1 MVFCLSIIAPAII
14 VAPAQADTLDDII
27 SETNAVYQFLDDTNK
42 ADIRAARSNLQTKD
56 IDWDSILSPLL
67 TDQVIEK
74 FDGSEETAREKA
86 KIAVEKFITATT
98 EILYSQDADE
108 LKNTLIDYKNN
119 NPEFKEFFQTLFG
132 IGITLDDLYNFLS
145 DTRAKLPD
153 VISIADAPI
162 LANGNNQELI
172 NKIPKYMVDAMEL
185 AKELP
190 ANTQFNGK
198 LAALGWSSKELVD
211 QMQALAAVIDP
222 DSKAQLAFALA
233 AVRSET
239 KMISPATVTVGQTP
253 TFTIKIMGIDV
264 TNFVAFYSTDSSK
277 LEVSKNPQT
286 GNFVFN
292 AIAPGTVKVIVYRD
306 YTGANPAL
314 DWLLEFNVNIVPE
327 ESDNALLSE
336 LIVTGQQLRPVF
348 SPNIADYTVILTAD
362 PGVNFPVVSAK
373 AYDGNANVVITQA
386 QNTNPTAKI
395 VVTASDGITKKTYTV
410 TFSIEKPIPAGGGT
424 ITVGDI
430 PVTIKPEVKSVG
442 TQKEATLP
450 ALEVTGGAANVV
462 IPANIT
468 VIGPA
473 EWDGAITM
481 PTAKEAPSAAV
492 DGSNIVVI
500 EVGAGKDANGKD
512 IVLTF
517 NKAVKI
523 VLEGQKGKAAAYTR
537 NGKLIPITRTIS
549 QNNQDTADREIP
561 DGEEAYIDSEN
572 DKIIWTK
579 HFTEFLSYTPT
590 PTPDPGGGGGGAAS
604 FKGTTVKAATG
615 GQINEAGA
623 VIDIPA
629 NAFTSDFKVK
639 VEKVSNIANLPIPEK
654 SKFISDVIE
663 ITKDKSGNFS
673 KPVTITLTFDKDE
686 VDTNKYDLALYWLDT
701 KTNKWSILDSV
712 KLDMDAGKV
721 SGDINHFTKFAVI
734 ATEKAAI
741 PPEVVLTDIAGHW
754 AEANIKA
761 LVATGAIAGYPDNTF
776 KPNNNITRAEFASIL
791 VRAFNLEPKAGKI
804 FNDTANSW
812 AKDSIATAYAYGII
826 QGYSDTTFGPDDLIT
841 REQMAV
847 MVVKAA
853 NLTDITNSEAF
864 VDNDKISDW
873 AQDAVAIAK
882 ANGIIA
888 GYPDNTFNPQGN
900 ATRAEAATVILN
912 AINK

>member
-306 YTGANPAL
+306 YTGANPTL

-327 ESDNALLSE
+327 E
-336 LIVTGQQLRPVF
+336 
-348 SPNIADYTVILTAD
+348 
-362 PGVNFPVVSAK
+362 
-373 AYDGNANVVITQA
+373 
-386 QNTNPTAKI
+386 
-395 VVTASDGITKKTYTV
+395 
-410 TFSIEKPIPAGGGT
+410 
-424 ITVGDI
+424 
-430 PVTIKPEVKSVG
+430 
-442 TQKEATLP
+442 
-450 ALEVTGGAANVV
+450 
-462 IPANIT
+462 
-468 VIGPA
+468 
-473 EWDGAITM
+473 
-481 PTAKEAPSAAV
+481 
-492 DGSNIVVI
+492 
-500 EVGAGKDANGKD
+500 
-512 IVLTF
+512 
-517 NKAVKI
+517 
-523 VLEGQKGKAAAYTR
+523 
-537 NGKLIPITRTIS
+537 
-549 QNNQDTADREIP
+549 
-561 DGEEAYIDSEN
+561 
-572 DKIIWTK
+572 
-579 HFTEFLSYTPT
+579 YTPT